1 MSELLIAFILGIVE
15 GLAEFLPISST
26 GHLILV
32 GHLLGFEGERAK
44 TFEIVIQLGAILAI
58 TVLYQERLVSLFNIK
73 PLLNQEKKFNA
84 LHVILGVLPAGIV
97 GVLTLDLV
105 KMYLFQPY
113 TVVIGLVAG
122 AILILFAEK
131 KKPEP
136 VSFSLDELTYKQA
149 LTIGLFQCLAAF
161 PGFSRAGSTI
171 SGGLLAKASYKT
183 ASEFSFLIA
192 IPIMVGVTG
201 LDLYKSRDLL
211 TASDIPMFA
220 IGFLTSFAVA
230 MLAVVTFLKLLEK
243 WGLTPFA
250 YYRIVLA
257 ILFTL
262 FVLL

>member
-1 MSELLIAFILGIVE
+1 MSDIITAFILGIVE

-58 TVLYQERLVSLFNIK
+58 AILYHKRLVSLCNIK
-73 PLLNQEKKFNA
+73 PLLRKEKKFNA
-84 LHVILGVLPAGIV
+84 FHVFLGVFPAVVAGLLLHDVIK
-97 GVLTLDLV
+97 T
-105 KMYLFQPY
+105 YLFQPY

-122 AILILFAEK
+122 AILMIFAEVK
-131 KKPEP
+131 KQEAT
-136 VSFSLDELTYKQA
+136 SYSLDDLTYRQA
-149 LTIGLFQCLAAF
+149 LTIGLFQCLAVY

-171 SGGLLAKASYKT
+171 SGGLLAKVNYKT

-192 IPIMVGVTG
+192 LPVMVGAT
-201 LDLYKSRDLL
+201 KSWTYLSVD
-211 TASDIPMFA
+211 DIPMFA
-220 IGFLTSFAVA
+220 VGFITSFIVA

-243 WGLTPFA
+243 IGLKPFA
-250 YYRIVLA
+250 YYRILLA
-257 ILFTL
+257 ILFTV

>member
-1 MSELLIAFILGIVE
+1 MSDLIIAFILGIVE

-58 TVLYQERLVSLFNIK
+58 AILYHKRLVSLCNIK
-73 PLLNQEKKFNA
+73 PLLRKKKFNA
-84 LHVILGVLPAGIV
+84 LHVFLGVFPAVVV
-97 GVLTLDLV
+97 GLLLHDVIKT
-105 KMYLFQPY
+105 YLFQPY

-122 AILILFAEK
+122 AILMIFAEAK
-131 KKPEP
+131 KAEATA
-136 VSFSLDELTYKQA
+136 FSLDDLTYRQA
-149 LTIGLFQCLAAF
+149 LTIGLFQCLAVY

-171 SGGLLAKASYKT
+171 SGGLLAKVNYKA

-192 IPIMVGVTG
+192 IPVMAGATG
-201 LDLYKSRDLL
+201 LDLLKSWKYLSVD
-211 TASDIPMFA
+211 DIPMFA
-220 IGFLTSFAVA
+220 VGFITSFLVA

-243 WGLTPFA
+243 IGLKPFA
-250 YYRIVLA
+250 YYRILLA
-257 ILFTL
+257 IVFTL